1 MGCASSTVEVAEGEV
16 YAIKMSGAK
25 QAERS
30 EYEVSKYEEPNI
42 EDTEKEE
49 GTIDE
54 GGEKPAIKGGSEPAV
69 MNPAEV
75 PILVGA
81 SPDSVEEWH
90 RKRRRSSNDFE
101 EQMWKRCDFGNGSIQ
116 HVPLPPSSMRQSPS
130 STSPLCTILEDSPLS
145 SRQLHYYTP
154 RSSVELTGARSSTT
168 INENWRRSCNRGMP
182 HHHERRRREQFR
194 APPRYRYRRGEGKAG
209 G

>member
-25 QAERS
+25 RAERS

-42 EDTEKEE
+42 EDTDKEE
-49 GTIDE
+49 GTVDK
-54 GGEKPAIKGGSEPAV
+54 GGEKRVKGISEPAV

-101 EQMWKRCDFGNGSIQ
+101 EQMWKRCDFGNGIPADVCGFFTVDRGGKL
-116 HVPLPPSSMRQSPS
+116 HMKGEPFVPCHL
-130 STSPLCTILEDSPLS
+130 
-145 SRQLHYYTP
+145 
-154 RSSVELTGARSSTT
+154 G
-168 INENWRRSCNRGMP
+168 
-182 HHHERRRREQFR
+182 F
-194 APPRYRYRRGEGKAG
+194 KAACVG
-209 G
+209 VID